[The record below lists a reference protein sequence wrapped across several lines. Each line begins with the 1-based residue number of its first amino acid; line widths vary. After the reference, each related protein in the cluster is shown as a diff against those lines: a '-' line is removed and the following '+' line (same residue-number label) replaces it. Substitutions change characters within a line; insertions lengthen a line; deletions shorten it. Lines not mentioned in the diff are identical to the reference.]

1 VRRFIALS
9 VLLIVSSRAGA
20 QELEP
25 RAYSPSPTGT
35 HFVVF
40 GVGESSG
47 GVSVDPALPVQNVSG
62 TIDSVVAAYGQTF
75 GLFGRSASLAL
86 ALPYVDA
93 QVKGDVAEVTR
104 SVTRTGFG
112 DLRLRFTL
120 GLLGSPALSPREFV
134 RRTPAPALGA
144 SLVVVAPTGEYFPD
158 KLINIG
164 ANRWTF
170 KPEIG
175 LTWPRGKWYLE
186 LTGGVW
192 LFGDNDD
199 FFGGVVREQEAL
211 TSFQANASYTFRPR
225 LWLSAGWTHYTGGRT
240 TVDSVR
246 KSDWQD
252 NDRYGIT
259 LSIPLST
266 RQSLKFAAS
275 RGASTR
281 IGSDFDSYG
290 ISWQMVWF

>member
-1 VRRFIALS
+1 VRRLIALS
-9 VLLIVSSRAGA
+9 LLLMASSLAGA

-35 HFVVF
+35 RFVVV

-47 GVSVDPALPVQNVSG
+47 DVSVDPALPIDNVSS
-62 TIDSVVAAYGQTF
+62 TIDSLVAGYGQTF

-86 ALPYVDA
+86 VVPYVDA
-93 QVKGDVAEVTR
+93 QVKGDVAEVSR

-134 RRTPAPALGA
+134 QRTPAPALGA
-144 SLVVVAPTGEYFPD
+144 SLIVVAPTGEYFPD

-164 ANRWTF
+164 ANRWSF

-240 TVDSVR
+240 IVDSVR

-252 NDRYGIT
+252 NDRYGVT

-266 RQSLKFAAS
+266 RQSIKFAAS
-275 RGASTR
+275 RGAATR
-281 IGSDFDSYG
+281 IGSSFDTYG